1 MGLQD
6 DVCGVTDVFAL
17 ETLCFI
23 IEQLLLIALMFMF
36 NVLQVHL
43 YTRKEERKERKERV
57 CIYIIFFFSPSRK

>member
-6 DVCGVTDVFAL
+6 DVCAVTDVFAL

-57 CIYIIFFFSPSRK
+57 CIYIIFFFFPQ